1 MPNTYTELLRTTVGT
16 ASTSVTLN
24 LAGISGYTDL
34 VLVADATTVNANG
47 SITLQFN
54 GDTGTNYSYTAIYG
68 TGSAA
73 GSLRGSNAGIIGFI
87 GFAAQVPVGTRA
99 MGIAHIQNYSNT
111 TTNKTVLIR
120 DTPAVSATVEAGVGL
135 WRNTAA
141 ITSITVL
148 ALSGASIAV
157 GSTFSLYGIANA
169 DQGAAKAT
177 GGIITEDSQYWY
189 HTFGASSAFIPKQ
202 SLTCDVLVVAGG
214 GGGGGANFE
223 GGGGGAGGVLAF
235 ASQTVS
241 TSQNITVGGGGSGGA
256 NASRGTNGNN
266 SQFASLTA
274 SVGGGSGGNRNSVNG
289 NSGGSGGG
297 GTFNGGTG
305 GSPTSGQGNAGGS
318 YAGGG
323 CEGAGGGGAGSA
335 GSNNTPNVKAG
346 NGGNGV
352 STVTNWGSLASI
364 TAVNGIG
371 VGGFIAGGG
380 GGGAN
385 GAGNGIGTGGSGGGG
400 NGNVVGAGVNAV
412 AFTGSGGGG
421 AGGSTSAVGGN
432 GASGL
437 VIVRYAK

>member
-1 MPNTYTELLRTTVGT
+1 MPNTYTELLKTTVGT
-16 ASTSVTLN
+16 ATPSVTLD
-24 LAGISGYTDL
+24 LTGISGYTDL
-34 VLVADATTVNANG
+34 VVVYVATASTGNPDMTCQ
-47 SITLQFN
+47 IN
-54 GDTGTNYSYTAIYG
+54 GDTGSNYSATRLSGNGTAASSARYTSQ
-68 TGSAA
+68 TFCRFDEFAA
-73 GSLRGSNAGIIGFI
+73 PTTTAATTGIIS
-87 GFAAQVPVGTRA
+87 V
-99 MGIAHIQNYSNT
+99 MNYSNAT
-111 TTNKTVLIR
+111 TYKTLISR
-120 DTPAVSATVEAGVGL
+120 SNQAGLGVEAFVNL
-135 WRNTAA
+135 WRSTAA
-141 ITSITVL
+141 ITSL
-148 ALSGASIAV
+148 AFALTSGNIAV

-189 HTFGASSAFIPKQ
+189 HTFGATSAFVPKQ
-202 SLTCDVLVVAGG
+202 SLSCDILQVAGG
-214 GGGGGANFE
+214 GGGGGAQFE

-235 ASQTVS
+235 ASQTIS
-241 TSQNITVGGGGSGGA
+241 TSQNITVGGGGAGGA
-256 NASRGTNGNN
+256 NASRGTNGSN

-297 GTFNGGTG
+297 GTFSGGTG
-305 GSPTSGQGNAGGS
+305 GSATSGQGNAGGS

-323 CEGAGGGGAGSA
+323 GEGAGGGGAGGT

-346 NGGNGV
+346 DGGAGV
-352 STVTNWGSLASI
+352 STVTNWGSLSAI
-364 TAVNGIG
+364 ATVNGLG
-371 VGGFIAGGG
+371 VSGFIAGGG